1 MASLNG
7 LCTPVQVFVVL
18 AVISTIIYLI
28 NMFTSVHV
36 NDPIDPGSYL
46 FKNNAVQYG
55 YMALLLKVIF
65 YVIFGYLLQVL
76 CKNKLDKVAWVILFL
91 PFVLF
96 GFITIFA
103 MSMSALAVVRGKTG
117 LLAGG
122 FKVGGRAGF
131 GDVFRDQRAPVAT
144 STPDIVN
151 IDVREGPARGRS
163 GFGNVVHSNNVVAQ
177 PQMPDS
183 MSIREIGQEAYW
195 AVHPG
200 N

>member
-1 MASLNG
+1 MVSLNG
-7 LCTPVQVFVVL
+7 LCTPLQIFVVL

-36 NDPIDPGSYL
+36 NEPIDPGSYL

-122 FKVGGRAGF
+122 FKVGGQVSAWKAGA
-131 GDVFRDQRAPVAT
+131 VAAAARQRREWYGSDPAPGAAPAGSL
-144 STPDIVN
+144 STGSPALQ
-151 IDVREGPARGRS
+151 REPREPAPRS
-163 GFGNVVHSNNVVAQ
+163 
-177 PQMPDS
+177 P
-183 MSIREIGQEAYW
+183 
-195 AVHPG
+195 
-200 N
+200 